1 MNRCQ
6 RHSLTSA
13 RPKRRFMVW
22 ALASSVGLLML
33 TPWAAQS
40 QTNLRPFPV
49 AAKRGTLEVK
59 LPPEVLLNGNPARL
73 SPGARIRAANN
84 MLVTSGQIVC
94 QRLTVNYTVNPQ
106 GLLHE
111 VWILTEAETTE
122 KRVGKGPV
130 TNITFGSD
138 ADKPKVDDGKT
149 PYDQLPS
156 YPRTNK
162 P

>member
-6 RHSLTSA
+6 RHSPTTAPPKRRLMAWALTSA
-13 RPKRRFMVW
+13 
-22 ALASSVGLLML
+22 LGLLLL
-33 TPWAAQS
+33 TPFAGQS
-40 QTNLRPFPV
+40 QTNVRPFPA

-73 SPGARIRAANN
+73 SPGARIRTTND
-84 MLVTSGQIVC
+84 MLVMSGHIVG

-111 VWILTEAETTE
+111 VWILSEVEAAAP
-122 KRVGKGPV
+122 RQGKGPV

-149 PYDQLPS
+149 PYNQLPG
-156 YPRTNK
+156 YQK